1 MFYSFNS
8 FSTMFPAQNSVKGT
22 RIYSAGHSTQYKK
35 NNIEKLVK
43 IKPKGAHVR
52 FFFATF
58 TPNRWSIDGWEHS
71 VYKLHFCYLVKRKK

>member
-22 RIYSAGHSTQYKK
+22 RIYSAGHSAQYKK

-43 IKPKGAHVR
+43 IKPKEANVR
-52 FFFATF
+52 FF
-58 TPNRWSIDGWEHS
+58 
-71 VYKLHFCYLVKRKK
+71 L